1 MRTAPLT
8 GPPLELVAAIR
19 RQWWL
24 AALMGV
30 LGVAAGVVVLVEPH
44 RSLTLVTIAVG
55 IYLVLLAPIRLAL
68 ALTVPGLSATLR
80 GLEVLMAVFALI
92 AGIVVIANPG
102 TGLLAI
108 ALAFGVYL
116 LLAGTIRL
124 FLGVTLRSSRV
135 WNIAVG
141 VLDLAGGTL
150 VVAYPHIGLDAL
162 ALILSVYLL
171 LRGAFDLVLAWLLYR
186 LTRVLP

>member
-1 MRTAPLT
+1 MQTGALT

-30 LGVAAGVVVLVEPH
+30 LGVAAGIVVLVEPD

-68 ALTVPGLSATLR
+68 ALTVPGPSSTLR

-92 AGIVVIANPG
+92 AGIIVIANPG
-102 TGLLAI
+102 
-108 ALAFGVYL
+108 
-116 LLAGTIRL
+116 AG
-124 FLGVTLRSSRV
+124 
-135 WNIAVG
+135 
-141 VLDLAGGTL
+141 
-150 VVAYPHIGLDAL
+150 
-162 ALILSVYLL
+162 
-171 LRGAFDLVLAWLLYR
+171 
-186 LTRVLP
+186 